1 MDILVWQVQQREQ
14 LTLVQLEAR
23 TGISKSEINAIEN
36 GQVSPRL
43 DTMER
48 LAVGLGVAICDLY
61 VSSITNSGK

>member
-1 MDILVWQVQQREQ
+1 MDILVWQVRQREQ

-23 TGISKSEINAIEN
+23 TGISKSEINA
-36 GQVSPRL
+36 PRL

>member
-1 MDILVWQVQQREQ
+1 MDILVWQVRQKEQ
-14 LTLVQLEAR
+14 LTLVQLEAI
-23 TGISKSEINAIEN
+23 TGISESEINAIEN

-48 LAVGLGVAICDLY
+48 LAVGLGVAICDPY